1 MADNTNTQE
10 KSEKKGLLTRVSR
23 TFRDTRGEMRK
34 VVWPSRKQAINNTL
48 IVLVFM
54 AIMTVIIGAFDI
66 GLSAL
71 IALLLG
77 GGA

>member
-1 MADNTNTQE
+1 MAENTQE
-10 KSEKKGLLTRVSR
+10 KVEKKGLFTRIAR
-23 TFRDTRGEMRK
+23 TFRDTRGEMKK
-34 VVWPSRKQAINNTL
+34 VVWPSRKQAINNTV

-54 AIMTVIIGAFDI
+54 AIMTVIIGAFDM

>member
-1 MADNTNTQE
+1 MADTTQA
-10 KSEKKGLLTRVSR
+10 KTEKKGLFKRISR
-23 TFRDTRGEMRK
+23 TIRDLRGEMKK
-34 VVWPSRKQAINNTL
+34 VVWPSRKQTINNTL

-54 AIMTVIIGAFDI
+54 AIMTVIIGLFDF

-71 IALLLG
+71 VALLLG